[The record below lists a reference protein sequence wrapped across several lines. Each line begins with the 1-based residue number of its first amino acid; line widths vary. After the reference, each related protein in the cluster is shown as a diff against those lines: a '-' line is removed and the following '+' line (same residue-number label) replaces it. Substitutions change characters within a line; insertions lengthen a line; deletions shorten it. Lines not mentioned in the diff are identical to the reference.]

1 MNPGFLKLEPYPFER
16 LAALRAG
23 VTPPAGLSP
32 INLSIG
38 EPQDPTPGF
47 IHEALTGA
55 LAGTAKYPATKG
67 GDEFRHAV
75 ARWLERRFR
84 LRADAVDAER
94 MVLPVNGTR
103 EALFAV
109 AQALVSRLP
118 ARNRVL
124 MPNPFYQI
132 YEGAAHLAGAEP
144 CYMPC
149 PAEHGFLPDFG
160 AISPAVLDSCALM
173 YICSPANPSGAV
185 MSRAELAGLLDLAD
199 RHDFVVVADECYSE
213 LYADEAAP
221 PPGLLEAAWHSGRT
235 DFRRCLVM
243 HSLSKRSNAPGLR
256 SGFVAGDARLIDAFL
271 RYRTY
276 HGSAMPLHVQAAS
289 VAAWRDESH
298 VIATR
303 AAYRARFEAV
313 TALLADVLDVAIPA
327 GGFYLWP
334 RVPRDDLDICRRLVA
349 DTNVITLP
357 GQFLA
362 RTVAGANPG
371 QGRLRIALVADIA
384 SCTEAAARIRDFFTR
399 LA

>member
-16 LAALRAG
+16 LATLRAG
-23 VTPPAGLSP
+23 LVPPAGLSP

-47 IHEALTGA
+47 IHAALIGA

-67 GDEFRHAV
+67 GDEIRDAI

-84 LRADAVDAER
+84 LGAGAVDAGR

-103 EALFAV
+103 EALFAI
-109 AQALVSRLP
+109 AQTLVSRE
-118 ARNRVL
+118 ATRNRVL

-144 CYMPC
+144 YFMPC
-149 PAEHGFLPDFG
+149 PAEHGFLPDLS
-160 AISPAVLDSCALM
+160 AIPPTVLDACVLM
-173 YICSPANPSGAV
+173 YVCSPSNPAGSV
-185 MSRAELAGLLDLAD
+185 MSRTELTALLDLAD

-213 LYADEAAP
+213 LYADESAP

-256 SGFVAGDARLIDAFL
+256 SGFVAGDARLVEAFL

-303 AAYRARFEAV
+303 AAYRAKFEAV
-313 TALLADVLDVAIPA
+313 TAILREVLEVEIPA

-334 RVPRDDLDICRRLVA
+334 RVPGDDLEICRRLIA
-349 DTNVITLP
+349 DANVTTLP

-362 RTVAGANPG
+362 RTVAGVNPG
-371 QGRLRIALVADIA
+371 QGRLRIALVADPA
-384 SCTEAAARIRDFFTR
+384 SCTEAATRIRDFFTR
-399 LA
+399 PA